1 MDKLTYVPALT
12 VTTHDAAGQPAT
24 HDAAGQPATPTVKQR
39 PALVPDPPADVRGD
53 VVAQIG
59 AARVRRVVADLPKLQ
74 RLVVTWLFGLEGLT
88 LTRREIAARLR
99 LSPAAV
105 RRLEAEALQVLRD
118 VMLAPRRAA

>member
-1 MDKLTYVPALT
+1 MDKLAYVPARTLT
-12 VTTHDAAGQPAT
+12 AQDAAGQPVA
-24 HDAAGQPATPTVKQR
+24 PTVKQR
-39 PALVPDPPADVRGD
+39 PALVPDPLAEVRED
-53 VVAQIG
+53 VAQIG
-59 AARVRRVVADLPKLQ
+59 AARVRRLVADLPKLQ